1 MELGNAQSTPISI
14 VSLYLFAPMK
24 LGTSSSTRPDLLSG
38 PMSLYVIYLFFNAI
52 IPTDLLI
59 E

>member
-1 MELGNAQSTPISI
+1 MQLGNAQSTPI
-14 VSLYLFAPMK
+14 SLYLFAPMK
-24 LGTSSSTRPDLLSG
+24 LGTSSSTRPDVLSG
-38 PMSLYVIYLFFNAI
+38 PMPLYVIYLFFNAI